1 MQFQPALLPCCYPRD
16 DAANAHAQT
25 QSLHGAHC
33 WCARRCYHGPA
44 RPLPNQVAL
53 SYRLSMLAP
62 GHPAYRGT
70 TKHHVLRIRCRRLN
84 NSCGALSPLP
94 AGYRYRRS
102 AAQEVGTDV
111 AAGRSPLAGSQ
122 QHGSSPACPAYHW
135 RILGSVS
142 STRVRGP
149 GGHSAPGCSRLQRR
163 ERPSSKNKALP
174 ELMSHSTPPASCT
187 RGGRIRPSALRR
199 RSWEPG

>member
-111 AAGRSPLAGSQ
+111 AAVWHHVNPVPL
-122 QHGSSPACPAYHW
+122 
-135 RILGSVS
+135 
-142 STRVRGP
+142 RVR
-149 GGHSAPGCSRLQRR
+149 
-163 ERPSSKNKALP
+163 
-174 ELMSHSTPPASCT
+174 
-187 RGGRIRPSALRR
+187 RPSALAT
-199 RSWEPG
+199 PGRIFPLLAPGRFAAAREFACVPSLPLAHSRLSQLDARPRPRWA